1 MYPVCFGICPGCL
14 LRCLLLRLY
23 LDCGALGSVRWW
35 IGFHFHRLVGLL
47 VDPVFSLGWSLWG
60 PFAWGGG
67 LLWSSVSP
75 MVSVCG
81 REVPLCTVLECRALL
96 CGLRPLCKFAAGTL
110 VPSRFVDSAAVVSF
124 GYLGFFLWS
133 LLDLCVELSPMHL
146 CWDTCYPL
154 LLSWH

>member
-1 MYPVCFGICPGCL
+1 MVAVCLGW
-14 LRCLLLRLY
+14 
-23 LDCGALGSVRWW
+23 GALVVVCVSYGLC
-35 IGFHFHRLVGLL
+35 LVGERFL
-47 VDPVFSLGWSLWG
+47 S
-60 PFAWGGG
+60 
-67 LLWSSVSP
+67 
-75 MVSVCG
+75 
-81 REVPLCTVLECRALL
+81 TVLECRALL
-96 CGLRPLCKFAAGTL
+96 CGLRPLCEFAAGTL